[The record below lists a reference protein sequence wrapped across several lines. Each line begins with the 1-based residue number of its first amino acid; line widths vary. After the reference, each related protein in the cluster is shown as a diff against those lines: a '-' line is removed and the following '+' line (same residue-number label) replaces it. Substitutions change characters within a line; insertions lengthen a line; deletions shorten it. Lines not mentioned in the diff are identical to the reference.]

1 MPWETAWGLKPKGE
15 SMLNQAGKPPVL
27 IVGGGIGGLATALAL
42 AQKGLRAQV
51 LEQAPEFK
59 EVGAGIQLG
68 PNVFRMFDVLGLTEA
83 VSRFA
88 VFPENLIMLD
98 AISGEEVTRVP
109 LDGRFRAKF
118 AHPYALIY
126 RPDLLSVLLEAC
138 RKSDLIALH
147 TSQKIV
153 AADERGDRVVARTDS
168 GRTYEGSAL
177 IGADGLWST
186 IRQLIVGDGKPQVA
200 GHITYRAVLP
210 TSEVPEHLRRWSM
223 TFWAGEKV
231 HFVIYPLRGGDL
243 YNLVAVF
250 HSNRYEEGW
259 DSFGDPAEL
268 HERFAK
274 TCEPVRALLG
284 KIESWRMWVLCDR
297 PPVKNWSKGRMTLIG
312 DAAHPM
318 LQYLAQGACMAIED
332 ALCLAD
338 RVETAQGDFTAAF
351 QQYQAARY
359 LRTGRVQIMA
369 RVYGEFYHASGV
381 ARELRNMMLSARTPE
396 QSFEAVEWLYGED
409 FGPTGYGR
417 VFAK

>member
-1 MPWETAWGLKPKGE
+1 MNGQSTR
-15 SMLNQAGKPPVL
+15 PVI
-27 IVGGGIGGLATALAL
+27 IVGGGIGGLAAALAL
-42 AQKGLRAQV
+42 ARKGIYVRL
-51 LEQAPEFK
+51 LEQASEFK

-68 PNVFRMFDVLGLTEA
+68 PNVFRMFGILGLTDA
-83 VSRFA
+83 VSRYA

-98 AISGEEVTRVP
+98 AISGEEVTRIA
-109 LDGRFRAKF
+109 LGDAFRNKF
-118 AHPYALIY
+118 THPYALIY
-126 RPDLLSVLLEAC
+126 RPDLLNVLLEAAQRC
-138 RKSDLIALH
+138 ELIRLDTA
-147 TSQKIV
+147 QKIV
-153 AADERGDRVVARTDS
+153 AVEDDGSGVTARTES
-168 GRTYEGSAL
+168 GTAYRGAAL

-186 IRQLIVGDGKPQVA
+186 IRQIVVGDGKPQVA

-210 TSEVPEHLRRWSM
+210 TREVPENLRRWSM

-231 HFVIYPLRGGDL
+231 HFVIYPLRGGEL

-274 TCEPVRALLG
+274 TCAPVRTLLN

-297 PPVKNWSKGRMTLIG
+297 PPIKDWSRGRITLLG

-318 LQYLAQGACMAIED
+318 LQYLAQGACMAVED
-332 ALCLAD
+332 AVCLANK
-338 RVETAQGDFTAAF
+338 VEDCQGDFAAAF
-351 QQYQAARY
+351 RAYQAARY

-396 QSFEAVEWLYGED
+396 QSLEAMEWLYGED
-409 FGPTGYGR
+409 MSPTGYGQVLR
-417 VFAK
+417 RADTAAASA